1 MEGIETKENLP
12 QPRLEIRQEKSLEFI
27 AQSIHSYEDVGDEE
41 AVFMLALTLEH
52 PEWKD
57 DILEQ
62 IKKHKP
68 HVKDVGKIL
77 ERLEKDYFSSGWQS
91 QIQPNA
97 EDAIWWTEHLPEAKM
112 RITNLIS
119 YFRPSADEI
128 AKKVVIIPSDRLLPS
143 KETGQSF
150 HIGDTT
156 VIMSHT
162 ENPMNLEHEF
172 LHGIINPITEE
183 LAGEIP
189 QEKVV
194 ALASEKLKK
203 GEEYGEHA
211 LSILNEDLIRT
222 YNEFIENEKLNI
234 AIINNELREIVYQL
248 YQRFNKE
255 RKTNPKIKFKDF
267 FAREIKSLFG

>member
-1 MEGIETKENLP
+1 MTIT
-12 QPRLEIRQEKSLEFI
+12 
-27 AQSIHSYEDVGDEE
+27 
-41 AVFMLALTLEH
+41 
-52 PEWKD
+52 
-57 DILEQ
+57 
-62 IKKHKP
+62 IK
-68 HVKDVGKIL
+68 
-77 ERLEKDYFSSGWQS
+77 
-91 QIQPNA
+91 
-97 EDAIWWTEHLPEAKM
+97 
-112 RITNLIS
+112 
-119 YFRPSADEI
+119 SADEI

-211 LSILNEDLIRT
+211 LSLLNEELIRT